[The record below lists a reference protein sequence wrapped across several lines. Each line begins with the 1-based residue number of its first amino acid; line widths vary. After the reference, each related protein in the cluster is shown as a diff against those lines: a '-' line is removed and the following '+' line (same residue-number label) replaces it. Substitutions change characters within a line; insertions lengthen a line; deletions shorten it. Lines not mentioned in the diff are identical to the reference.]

1 MASYYFAFDGTVGG
15 GQPIGEGYGH
25 SLGGELERAKGRV
38 QTRVEDKED
47 ELGGYTFT
55 ARIKSGDDDS
65 MMMGVTADVDPVAP
79 YRGTLVT
86 FPRGG
91 LDFGEE
97 GEYEMAVLSVRAT
110 YNYPKRRFY
119 LSVIGFSAS
128 QADPVLTMRVVLSDM
143 SLVSDAYELAEMMS
157 RDAIA
162 VPITGA
168 STITHRLS
176 DIMDV
181 WALDEETIR
190 ISKKLETESGIHQID
205 MSMWSKAT
213 SSACEFW
220 RDGKPLEPRT
230 TWAALKDLANDNPQP
245 YVPGKYGGFVDIWS
259 DEPDGLAIF
268 EVPGPNEA
276 SVDMKMTGMV
286 VKPTMVEVHS
296 PDLVSSSVELT
307 ELSPSQ
313 RPGRVFSAPL
323 GKDVNKGHTLALEP
337 KVVVYH
343 AMKGG
348 MQYSSLVD
356 ITMHCPPGSKEF
368 APTVDEATVVCHVRR
383 RAARHRGK

>member
-1 MASYYFAFDGTVGG
+1 M
-15 GQPIGEGYGH
+15 
-25 SLGGELERAKGRV
+25 ERAKGRV

-55 ARIKSGDDDS
+55 ARIKSDDDDSNNNNNNNS
-65 MMMGVTADVDPVAP
+65 MMMGATADVDPVAP
-79 YRGTLVT
+79 YRGTLVH

-97 GEYEMAVLSVRAT
+97 GEYEIAVLSVRAT
-110 YNYPKRRFY
+110 YNYPRRRFY
-119 LSVIGFSAS
+119 LSVNGLTAGETN
-128 QADPVLTMRVVLSDM
+128 PVLRMRVVLSHM

-157 RDAIA
+157 RDAIT
-162 VPITGA
+162 VSVMGA
-168 STITHRLS
+168 NTFTRRLS

-190 ISKKLETESGIHQID
+190 ISKKLETESGIHQIN
-205 MSMWSKAT
+205 MSMWSNAT
-213 SSACEFW
+213 SAACEFW
-220 RDGKPLEPRT
+220 RDGKPIKPLS
-230 TWAALKDLANDNPQP
+230 TWTALKDLVNDNPQP

-259 DEPDGLAIF
+259 DEPEGLNIF

-286 VKPTMVEVHS
+286 VKPTMVEVHA
-296 PDLVSSSVELT
+296 PDLVSSDEMTDV
-307 ELSPSQ
+307 LSPSQ

-337 KVVVYH
+337 SVVVYH

-348 MQYSSLVD
+348 MHYSSLVD

-368 APTVDEATVVCHVRR
+368 GPTVDEATVVCHVRR
-383 RAARHRGK
+383 RAPRHRGK